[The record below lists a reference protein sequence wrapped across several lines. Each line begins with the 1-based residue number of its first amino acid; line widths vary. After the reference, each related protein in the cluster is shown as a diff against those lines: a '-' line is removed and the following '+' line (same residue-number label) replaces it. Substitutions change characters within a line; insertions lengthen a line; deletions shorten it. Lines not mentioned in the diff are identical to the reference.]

1 MPRTPIEPQFP
12 TERLSILDS
21 DGLLDAKL
29 EPKLAPDDLKRLYR
43 GMVLGR
49 RLDERMLKLQR
60 QGRIGTFAPIKGQE
74 ASQIGTAFTLEAR
87 DWMVPSFRE
96 TAAMLWRGWPIEK
109 ILAFYAGRLEGGQPG
124 PEQRDL
130 PVTIPVATQLPHA
143 VGLAYGIQYRGEDSV
158 VMVYFG
164 DGATSEGDFHEAA
177 NFAGVW
183 HGPVVFVC
191 QNNQWAISVPLKKQT
206 NSRTIAQK
214 ATAYG
219 FPGIQVD
226 GNDVLAV
233 YAASRE
239 AVDRARAG
247 EGPTLIECV
256 TYRLGMHTTADDPTK
271 YRSEEEVK
279 AWEQKDPLTRF
290 RAYLEKKK
298 LLDPSVD
305 EQVDEEIAH
314 GVERFEAMPPAD
326 PLEMFDHAYAE
337 LPPHLAAERAE
348 LAARLQA
355 PGGEAGADSAEPPR
369 RPCAASAGRAGGRR
383 DRHRPRARL
392 TSRAMAKLNMVKA
405 LNLAL
410 LEEME
415 RDPDV
420 VIIGEDVGVDGGV
433 FRVTEDLHRRFGGRR
448 VIDSPLAE
456 AGIIGASIGMA
467 LYGLK
472 PVSEIQ
478 FSGFAFQCFH
488 QIENHAARYRQRS
501 QGRFHCQMVMRMPY
515 GGGVRALEHHS
526 ESEEQ
531 FYAHIPGLKM
541 VIPSGPAHGPRA
553 PRGGHPGSR
562 PRGVLRAQGALP
574 RRPRKRCPTR
584 PR

>member
-21 DGLLDAKL
+21 DGLLDAEL
-29 EPKLAPDDLKRLYR
+29 EPKIAPDDLKRLYR
-43 GMVLGR
+43 AMVLGR

-74 ASQIGTAFTLEAR
+74 ASQIGTVFTLESR

-96 TAAMLWRGWPIEK
+96 TAAMLWRGWPIER
-109 ILAFYAGRLEGGQPG
+109 ILAFYAGRLEGGRPG

-143 VGLAYGIQYRGEDSV
+143 VGIAYGIQYRGEDSV

-247 EGPTLIECV
+247 DGPTLIECV

-290 RAYLEKKK
+290 RVYLEKKK
-298 LLDPSVD
+298 LFDPAVD
-305 EQVDEEIAH
+305 EQVDEEIAR
-314 GVERFEAMPPAD
+314 GVERFEAVPPAD

-337 LPPHLAAERAE
+337 LPPHVAAERAE

-355 PGGEAGADSAEPPR
+355 LGVHAAEGSVDPTSPPMR
-369 RPCAASAGRAGGRR
+369 GQ
-383 DRHRPRARL
+383 RL
-392 TSRAMAKLNMVKA
+392 TSR
-405 LNLAL
+405 
-410 LEEME
+410 
-415 RDPDV
+415 
-420 VIIGEDVGVDGGV
+420 
-433 FRVTEDLHRRFGGRR
+433 
-448 VIDSPLAE
+448 
-456 AGIIGASIGMA
+456 
-467 LYGLK
+467 
-472 PVSEIQ
+472 
-478 FSGFAFQCFH
+478 
-488 QIENHAARYRQRS
+488 
-501 QGRFHCQMVMRMPY
+501 
-515 GGGVRALEHHS
+515 
-526 ESEEQ
+526 
-531 FYAHIPGLKM
+531 
-541 VIPSGPAHGPRA
+541 RA
-553 PRGGHPGSR
+553 P
-562 PRGVLRAQGALP
+562 
-574 RRPRKRCPTR
+574 
-584 PR
+584 